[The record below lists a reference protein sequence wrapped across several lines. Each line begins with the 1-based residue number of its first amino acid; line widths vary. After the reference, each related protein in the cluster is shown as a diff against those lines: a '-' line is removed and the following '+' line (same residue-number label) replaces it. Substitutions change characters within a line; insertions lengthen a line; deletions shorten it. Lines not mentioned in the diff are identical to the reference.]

1 MPENFFAAEK
11 LPIAQ
16 KANQQQNEL
25 SLLSLKNVEEVVQ
38 KNFFSIDRNE
48 DNKLS
53 DLEIEASAGIS

>member
-11 LPIAQ
+11 SPIAQ